1 MNCRDF
7 DQIWNRLLDAESGP
21 RRDDGPKAT
30 AARLAFESS
39 LREHAAECP
48 ACRLS
53 QNQFETLRT
62 AMRAWSARPTP
73 EPEIADRILQAAV
86 EPLVLPAPRRFGPGA
101 GIAALAAGSLAAAAV
116 LLAIRPATNE
126 PPQPLDAPQPVSL
139 SLAVA
144 DARDASWRLA
154 QTASEPAAR
163 LMLDASF
170 ADEQPVAEAEPT
182 ASTELDSSTLL
193 DRVGGYAAAGARPLS
208 DAARQAFGFL
218 RSPALEAP
226 DRNAPAPSAAPKG
239 A

>member
-21 RRDDGPKAT
+21 RRDDGPNAT

-39 LREHAAECP
+39 LREHAGECP
-48 ACRLS
+48 ACLMR

-73 EPEIADRILQAAV
+73 EPQIADQILQAAV
-86 EPLVLPAPRRFGPGA
+86 EPLVLPAPGRFGRGA
-101 GIAALAAGSLAAAAV
+101 GVAVLAAGSLAAAV
-116 LLAIRPATNE
+116 LLTIRPGTNE
-126 PPQPLDAPQPVSL
+126 PPQLLNNAPRPVSL

-170 ADEQPVAEAEPT
+170 ADDQPVAEAEPA
-182 ASTELDSSTLL
+182 ASELDSSTLL

-218 RSPALEAP
+218 RSPALETP
-226 DRNAPAPSAAPKG
+226 DRNVPAPPAPPKG